1 MAESD
6 KRAGGAA
13 KDNGANRRKFE
24 RRDTSIPAKLEHDGR
39 LYSGRV
45 DNLSL
50 DGCLFNPA
58 PALAAGARVKLRLAD
73 DPKPLPASVVMT
85 SQRGLHCRL
94 HAAAARLVTVST
106 QVDDMALLLLTA
118 SRPASLMPIAAEASA
133 PPEPKSKTATK
144 AARKT
149 VKKKVA
155 GKAAKKAVKKGIKKQ
170 TARKPAR
177 KAAAKKKPAPRSR
190 R

>member
-13 KDNGANRRKFE
+13 KDSGANRRKFE
-24 RRDTSIPAKLEHDGR
+24 RRDTSIPAKLEHEGQV
-39 LYSGRV
+39 YAGHV

-58 PALAAGARVKLRLAD
+58 PALAAGARVKLSLAD
-73 DPKPLPASVVMT
+73 DPKTLPASVVMT
-85 SQRGLHCRL
+85 SARGLHCRL

-118 SRPASLMPIAAEASA
+118 SRPASLLPAEPA
-133 PPEPKSKTATK
+133 PAPKKKTA
-144 AARKT
+144 
-149 VKKKVA
+149 KK
-155 GKAAKKAVKKGIKKQ
+155 KAAKKAVKKAAKK
-170 TARKPAR
+170 APKKIAK
-177 KAAAKKKPAPRSR
+177 KAAKKSVKKKAAKKSVKKAAKKKPAAR
-190 R
+190 RRR